1 MAIDCNV
8 RRQNMEQTDKQ
19 HGLNGYTKI
28 PNDILETMARIR
40 VSGEEGQCLW
50 LILRKT
56 YGWHK
61 DEDWISNSQFAKTTG
76 IKKQSINRAI
86 LKLIKKNIVSQ
97 KAYKGR
103 SVYGLGKDTEKWV
116 ASAKKLTSVV
126 SQNADTS
133 KPKSLEVVSQN
144 AAHKRNYTKETIT
157 KENPSDFEKAL
168 GVDIEGVIKTV
179 D

>member
-1 MAIDCNV
+1 MAIERNV
-8 RRQNMEQTDKQ
+8 SEHFNKHER
-19 HGLNGYTKI
+19 NGFTKI
-28 PNDILETMARIR
+28 PNETIEALTKIRI
-40 VSGEEGQCLW
+40 SGEEGQCLW

-144 AAHKRNYTKETIT
+144 AAHKRNYTKETVT

-168 GVDIEGVIKTV
+168 GVTIEGVIKTI

>member
-1 MAIDCNV
+1 MAIERNILEHFDKHE
-8 RRQNMEQTDKQ
+8 QN
-19 HGLNGYTKI
+19 GFTKI
-28 PNDILETMARIR
+28 PNNIVEALTKIR

-50 LILRKT
+50 VILRKT

-97 KAYKGR
+97 KAYKSK
-103 SVYGLGKDTEKWV
+103 SVYSIEKDTNKWV
-116 ASAKKLTSVV
+116 ASAKKLTSAV

-133 KPKSLEVVSQN
+133 KLKSLEVVSQN
-144 AAHKRNYTKETIT
+144 AAHKINYTKETIT
-157 KENPSDFEKAL
+157 KENLSNFEKAL
-168 GVDIEGVIKTV
+168 GVNIEGVIKTV